1 MNWFELVLL
10 HFNKNQAYICI
21 QTIMKQKEMMVLR
34 FTFKW
39 QYPEE
44 MSISVLLSLK
54 FQIIKFV
61 VHKMHLWALISS
73 FLWSPDWIDVKNS
86 EY

>member
-21 QTIMKQKEMMVLR
+21 QTIMQQKEIMVLR

-44 MSISVLLSLK
+44 MSISVLLSL
-54 FQIIKFV
+54 
-61 VHKMHLWALISS
+61 
-73 FLWSPDWIDVKNS
+73 
-86 EY
+86 